1 MIDNAIDITGLNK
14 HDDTRQNVKNEFVA
28 PDGFDGCTNQEE
40 MKMLDARYDE
50 RTRFIKS
57 LNHFLK
63 SLSDWYPNY
72 GKSNNKIYKTLQD
85 VAPYATR
92 LYNAYAYNINE
103 YAIFGINT
111 IKHISQNKKYYLE
124 HVFNNEAS
132 TEYDKMVAVGI
143 VLHELIMW
151 SENETYHDQCVEAIK
166 EYYIDFFQKNK
177 QYIINGEDL
186 YKWDDLEYESRCVDE
201 E

>member
-1 MIDNAIDITGLNK
+1 MIDNTIDITSLSK
-14 HDDTRQNVKNEFVA
+14 HDDVSQNVKNEFVA

-103 YAIFGINT
+103 YAIFGTNT

-124 HVFNNEAS
+124 HVFNREEA
-132 TEYDKMVAVGI
+132 TEYDKMVAASVI
-143 VLHELIMW
+143 LHELIMW

-177 QYIINGEDL
+177 QYIINREDL
-186 YKWDDLEYESRCVDE
+186 YKWDDLEYESRCVDD
-201 E
+201 